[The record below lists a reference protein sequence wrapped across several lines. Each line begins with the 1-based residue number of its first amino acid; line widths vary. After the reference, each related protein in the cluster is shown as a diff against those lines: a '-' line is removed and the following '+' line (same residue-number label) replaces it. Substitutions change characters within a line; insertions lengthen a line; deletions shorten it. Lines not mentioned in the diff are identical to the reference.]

1 MGILKNIFKKEDG
14 KEKKAKPSVKKGPL
28 LKPIEKKETKKEVS
42 KETKKTPKIPVI
54 KKGQLTEHDYEV
66 LHSPHVTEKATKLSE
81 ENKYV
86 FKVSKQTNKNQ
97 IKQSVENTYGV
108 DVEEIRVINIPKK
121 KRRIGRHTGWR
132 KGYKKAIVRVKKG
145 QKIEILP
152 R

>member
-1 MGILKNIFKKEDG
+1 MGILKNIFKKEE
-14 KEKKAKPSVKKGPL
+14 EKKKPLAKKGPL
-28 LKPIEKKETKKEVS
+28 LKPIEKKEAKKEDK
-42 KETKKTPKIPVI
+42 KETKKTSKTPVI
-54 KKGQLTEHDYEV
+54 VKKGQLTEHDYEV

-86 FKVSKQTNKNQ
+86 FKVSKKTNKNQ
-97 IKQSVENTYGV
+97 IKNSVEHTYGV